1 MMGLFRADGWTSV
14 FSKLGMRG
22 VDKSVSVSPAVVTL
36 LSDRELAM
44 IYAGD
49 GLGAKIADVVADD
62 AMRNGFKILGDDED
76 ESLLKLTEEVGLDE
90 AVLLGHKYTR
100 AFGGALLVAM
110 YDNDSNPL
118 EKPPSPGATVT
129 GFKVYSSARVQI
141 TQTDIV
147 TDTRSPYFDDIE
159 VFSVQR
165 RGGGPI
171 QYHASRCYA
180 MKGIHVPDA
189 VELEY
194 TSAQLYWGMPVIQR
208 AYQALSNFG
217 AFFQAIGHLGQEM
230 VIGKYRI
237 ANLEKLLLANDAKA
251 IETRMEIINTSKS
264 VLRAVL
270 LGKDEEYTRDSL
282 SFTGVPEVFDRLC
295 AVLSGS
301 VSIPVTKLVGRSA
314 AGMNAT
320 GEGDSRD
327 YYDLVKASQRH
338 DLRGPLQWGA
348 EQIDRV
354 TKITKDHSI
363 EFHPVWTP
371 SQKEELE
378 MRERQ
383 QKIDAGYIAD
393 AVYTSDEVRSN
404 RFVGGYSFDTRLEE
418 DTAPPSPED
427 EAAYQKQLKGEQ

>member
-1 MMGLFRADGWTSV
+1 MGLFRADGWNNV
-14 FSKLGMRG
+14 LSKLGMRG
-22 VDKSVSVSPAVVTL
+22 IDKSVSIAPSTVTL

-76 ESLLKLTEEVGLDE
+76 ESLLKATEEVKLDE

-110 YDNDSNPL
+110 YDNDANPL

-129 GFKVYSSARVQI
+129 GFKVYSSARVQV
-141 TQTDIV
+141 TQTSIV

-194 TSAQLYWGMPVIQR
+194 TSGQLYWGMPVIQR
-208 AYQALSNFG
+208 AYMALSNFG
-217 AFFQAIGHLGQEM
+217 AFFQAVGHLGQEM

-270 LGKDEEYTRDSL
+270 LGKDEEYTRDAL
-282 SFTGVPEVFDRLC
+282 SFAGVADVFDRLSS
-295 AVLSGS
+295 VLSGTCN
-301 VSIPVTKLVGRSA
+301 IPITKLLGRSA
-314 AGMNAT
+314 AGMNAS

-348 EQIDRV
+348 EQVDRV
-354 TKITKDHSI
+354 TKITQDHSI

-393 AVYTSDEVRSN
+393 AVYTADEVRTN
-404 RFVGGYSFDTRLEE
+404 RFIGGYSFDTRLDVEE
-418 DTAPPSPED
+418 TTPSQD
-427 EAAYQKQLKGEQ
+427 DVDAYQRQLDGLK

>member
-1 MMGLFRADGWTSV
+1 MELFHKDGWTNV
-14 FSKLGMRG
+14 LSKLGMRG
-22 VDKSVSVSPAVVTL
+22 VDKSVSIAPSVVTML
-36 LSDRELAM
+36 GERELAM

-76 ESLLKLTEEVGLDE
+76 ETLLKAAEDLKLDE
-90 AVLLGHKYTR
+90 AVLLAHKYVR
-100 AFGGALLVAM
+100 AFGGALLVAQ
-110 YDNDSNPL
+110 YDNDTNPL
-118 EKPPSPGATVT
+118 GKPPSPGATVA

-141 TQTDIV
+141 TQTSIV
-147 TDTRSPYFDDIE
+147 TDPRSPYFDDVE

-165 RGGGPI
+165 RGGGPVS
-171 QYHASRCYA
+171 YHASRCYA
-180 MKGIHVPDA
+180 MKGIAVPDA

-194 TSAQLYWGMPVIQR
+194 TASQLYWGMSVIQR
-208 AYQALSNFG
+208 AYQPLSNFG

-237 ANLEKLLLANDAKA
+237 ANLEKLLLANDVKA

-264 VLRAVL
+264 ILRAVL

-282 SFTGVPEVFDRLC
+282 SFTGVPEVFDRLSS
-295 AVLSGS
+295 VISGS
-301 VSIPVTKLVGRSA
+301 CGIPITKLLGRSA
-314 AGMNAT
+314 AGMNAS

-338 DLRGPLQWGA
+338 DLRGPLRWGVA
-348 EQIDRV
+348 QIDRV
-354 TKITKDHSI
+354 SKITDDYTI

-393 AVYTSDEVRSN
+393 GVYTAEEVRSN
-404 RFVGGYSFDTRLEE
+404 RFAGGYSFDTRIDVE
-418 DTAPPSPED
+418 DGDAPSPDDED
-427 EAAYQKQLKGEQ
+427 AYQKQLGGQS